1 MEGLMTIFTFKRR
14 SIVAA
19 ISAGVLSLG
28 FAACQSTTEAPIVQE
43 ETATKT
49 TTETI
54 SSAPD
59 VGEQSQRRSERGDR
73 VRGDGTR
80 GDRARGDRVRG
91 DRPRGERG
99 ERGDRPRGER
109 GERGTPPG
117 FDKAAETLGV
127 SSEDLFAAMREA
139 GGRNADLSAVAQKLG
154 VSEEAVR
161 AALPARRSRP

>member
-1 MEGLMTIFTFKRR
+1 MTIFNIKSR
-14 SIVAA
+14 SIIAA
-19 ISAGVLSLG
+19 ISAGVISLG
-28 FAACQSTTEAPIVQE
+28 FAACQSTTDAPIVQE

-59 VGEQSQRRSERGDR
+59 VGEQSQRRGDR
-73 VRGDGTR
+73 AR
-80 GDRARGDRVRG
+80 GDRARGDRARG

-109 GERGTPPG
+109 GQRGTPPG

-127 SSEDLFAAMREA
+127 SSDDLFAAMREA

-154 VSEEAVR
+154 VSEEALR
-161 AALPARRSRP
+161 AALPTRRSRP

>member
-28 FAACQSTTEAPIVQE
+28 FAACQSTTETPVVQE
-43 ETATKT
+43 DTATKT

-59 VGEQSQRRSERGDR
+59 VGEQSQRRGDR
-73 VRGDGTR
+73 ARGDGTR
-80 GDRARGDRVRG
+80 GDRARGDRARG

-109 GERGTPPG
+109 GQRGTPPG

-127 SSEDLFAAMREA
+127 SSDDLFAAMREA

-154 VSEEAVR
+154 VSEEALR
-161 AALPARRSRP
+161 AALPTRRSRP

>member
-1 MEGLMTIFTFKRR
+1 MTIFNIKSR
-14 SIVAA
+14 SIIAA
-19 ISAGVLSLG
+19 ISAGVISLG
-28 FAACQSTTEAPIVQE
+28 FAACQSTTDAPIVQE

-59 VGEQSQRRSERGDR
+59 VGEQSQRRGDR
-73 VRGDGTR
+73 ARGDGTR
-80 GDRARGDRVRG
+80 GDRARGDRARG

-99 ERGDRPRGER
+99 ERGER
-109 GERGTPPG
+109 GQRGTPPG

-127 SSEDLFAAMREA
+127 SSDDLFAAMREA

-154 VSEEAVR
+154 VSEEALR
-161 AALPARRSRP
+161 AALPTRRSRP